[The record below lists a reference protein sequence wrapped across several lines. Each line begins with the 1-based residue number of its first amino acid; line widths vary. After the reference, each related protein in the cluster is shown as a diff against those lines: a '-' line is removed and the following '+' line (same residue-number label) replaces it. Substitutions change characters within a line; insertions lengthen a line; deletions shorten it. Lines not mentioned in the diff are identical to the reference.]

1 MEDDRFNK
9 VLCSLLALSFLACNS
24 STSSSGADNGKPSAS
39 EQQGQATLSFQGDIN
54 EIKTYGKSS
63 KTNSVVSC
71 WQSSGMNLSEISVW
85 SALDGTDKNIFSNWK
100 DELKLGFSLPEIPVG
115 EYSFNDKNRS
125 VFVSYSTFKTIQKE
139 NGSRQDIDEVFRLG
153 GENINCTVKI
163 AKSGGKLNLEIF
175 CPLQSERKSIVLS
188 GKAECAINQ
197 L

>member
-1 MEDDRFNK
+1 MFNK
-9 VLCSLLALSFLACNS
+9 ILCSLLALSFLACNS
-24 STSSSGADNGKPSAS
+24 STSSSGADSGKQSTS

-63 KTNSVVSC
+63 KTNSAVYC
-71 WQSSGMNLSEISVW
+71 WQSAAMNQSEISIW
-85 SALDGTDKNIFSNWK
+85 SALDDTDKNLSHNWK

-115 EYSFNDKNRS
+115 EYNFNHKNRS
-125 VFVSYSTFKTIQKE
+125 VFISYATFKIVQKD
-139 NGSRQDIDEVFRLG
+139 NIRMHVIDENFRLR